1 MTVKRTSPKV
11 LVIDGEIHTAEAQ
24 PLADAATIQRE
35 ADAMLRSVLSPDS
48 REYVDELRQRSGE

>member
-1 MTVKRTSPKV
+1 MTVKTSASKV

-24 PLADAATIQRE
+24 PLVDAATIQRE

-48 REYVDELRQRSGE
+48 REYVDDLRQRCGE